1 MPFYPIYLNIHWKTH
16 RRGGITKIML
26 IMFSIWGLEIWGDM
40 CLLCKTSL
48 SVCQLLQPWAS
59 NAYVLSGR
67 ANWGPGFSSGPVW
80 SQNSVGHT
88 WTSKFS
94 TFVSR
99 HTNKRKRKRV
109 KLISLETLEG
119 NLRALE
125 GIWSW
130 QHMSGRAG
138 RHPSVQ
144 WPPVAGGGRPGHLPE
159 KRNTCAS
166 PLRVAVR
173 GPRTG
178 APIIRESCAFTGN
191 SSVVNE
197 SSVTCSLDAESQLP
211 CSRMRKT
218 CFAELSHQMFT
229 EENAIFYFVRTRR
242 RSEGELLYLRCL
254 AAWGVLKVLTWMAF
268 LGYLMTAT
276 VVLDLED
283 TDKLAI
289 LWILQ

>member
-1 MPFYPIYLNIHWKTH
+1 MSWVGEPVGNQVLALDQCGHKTAWATLN
-16 RRGGITKIML
+16 L
-26 IMFSIWGLEIWGDM
+26 
-40 CLLCKTSL
+40 
-48 SVCQLLQPWAS
+48 
-59 NAYVLSGR
+59 
-67 ANWGPGFSSGPVW
+67 
-80 SQNSVGHT
+80 
-88 WTSKFS
+88 KFS

-99 HTNKRKRKRV
+99 HTNKRKQKRV
-109 KLISLETLEG
+109 KVISLETLEG

-130 QHMSGRAG
+130 QHMSGQAG
-138 RHPSVQ
+138 WHPSVQ
-144 WPPVAGGGRPGHLPE
+144 WPPVAGGGRPGHLSR

-178 APIIRESCAFTGN
+178 APVIREPCVFTGN
-191 SSVVNE
+191 SSVVKE
-197 SSVTCSLDAESQLP
+197 SSVTCSLDTESQLP

-218 CFAELSHQMFT
+218 CFVELSHQMFT
-229 EENAIFYFVRTRR
+229 DENAIFYFVCTRR

-254 AAWGVLKVLTWMAF
+254 AAWGALKVLTWMAF
-268 LGYLMTAT
+268 LEYLMTAT

-283 TDKLAI
+283 IDKLAI